1 MARVELK
8 KTMYE
13 TINGIKYHIEVYGSG
28 QPLMLLHGFT
38 GRIENW
44 AEQIAI
50 MEAHFQL
57 ILVDLLGHGRSA
69 KPSDASRYRM
79 EHAAADLVEIMNVL
93 QLEKP
98 VLSGYSMGGRLALY
112 TALHYQDRFR
122 ALILESASPGLK
134 TEQER
139 AARVLS
145 DHTLASQIQ
154 KAGVSKFIDAW
165 EKQPLFAS
173 QARLPAEKRSQQR
186 TLRLQNNAEGLINSL
201 RGMGTG
207 VQPSLWSQLPELL
220 LPICIIVG
228 EEDRKF
234 WRIGWQMFSL
244 LPNAQLHILTQA
256 GHTAH
261 LEQPESY
268 SQVVLGFMASLVLT
282 S

>member
-1 MARVELK
+1 
-8 KTMYE
+8 MYE
-13 TINGIKYHIEVYGSG
+13 MINGLKYHIEVYGSG
-28 QPLMLLHGFT
+28 QPLILLHGFT

-44 AEQIAI
+44 AEQIAL
-50 MEAHFQL
+50 MEGHFQVVA
-57 ILVDLLGHGRSA
+57 IDLLGHGKSA

-79 EHAAADLVEIMNVL
+79 EHAAADLLAIMDVL
-93 QLEKP
+93 GLDKP

-112 TALHYQDRFR
+112 TAVNYQDRIR
-122 ALILESASPGLK
+122 ALILESASAGLR

-154 KAGVSKFIDAW
+154 KAGLRKFIDAW

-173 QARLPAEKRSQQR
+173 QARLSLEKRSQLR
-186 TLRLQNNAEGLINSL
+186 VLRLQNSAEGLINSL

-207 VQPSLWSQLPELL
+207 VQPSLWAQLPDLQMPVCL
-220 LPICIIVG
+220 IVG

-234 WRIGWQMFSL
+234 WRIGWEMFSL
-244 LPNAQLHILTQA
+244 LPNAQLHILTQS

-268 SQVVLGFMASLVLT
+268 SQVVLGFMASLVLAT
-282 S
+282 EQVNDG